1 MNINRRTLLIA
12 GGSLSAAAVL
22 AACGSNTGGLGT
34 TPSGTTSPT
43 TGGSTPPVGE
53 KVDLQQWYHE
63 YGEAG
68 VREAV
73 ERFAAEYPNANV
85 TVKWVPG
92 EYGQILAA
100 QLLTDDVPDV
110 FEVEQGGSLDMIR
123 AGQLADLTD
132 VIAPYLAEFNPAV
145 MKRFT
150 FEDKVHGIPQTI
162 DMQLLYYRPS
172 LLEAA
177 NVAVPT
183 NFDELVAAAKAVKTA
198 DIGGFFAGNDG
209 GIGVLGTIFIWAS
222 GNEQLTEDRSA
233 LAFLNDDFY
242 NALTSYRDFLKSGAV
257 VEAASAEWYSGDA
270 FANGEAAFQWGGLW
284 SLPDIKAAHGD
295 DVGVLAFPAIGA
307 KGRPAVPFGAF
318 GSCVAAKGKNVD
330 AAKDFVKWL
339 WIDQED
345 KQVEFSNAYGTHI
358 PAKVALVAKADK
370 LADGPGADAAKFVAE
385 NGFANDIMWSG
396 ALGEAFNAAVSN
408 VIKDGK
414 DPQAEFEA
422 VAKVAETELAKLK
435 G

>member
-1 MNINRRTLLIA
+1 M
-12 GGSLSAAAVL
+12 VL
-22 AACGSNTGGLGT
+22 VAGLGCF
-34 TPSGTTSPT
+34 
-43 TGGSTPPVGE
+43 
-53 KVDLQQWYHE
+53 L
-63 YGEAG
+63 
-68 VREAV
+68 
-73 ERFAAEYPNANV
+73 
-85 TVKWVPG
+85 
-92 EYGQILAA
+92 
-100 QLLTDDVPDV
+100 
-110 FEVEQGGSLDMIR
+110 
-123 AGQLADLTD
+123 
-132 VIAPYLAEFNPAV
+132 
-145 MKRFT
+145 
-150 FEDKVHGIPQTI
+150 HG
-162 DMQLLYYRPS
+162 
-172 LLEAA
+172 
-177 NVAVPT
+177 
-183 NFDELVAAAKAVKTA
+183 F
-198 DIGGFFAGNDG
+198 
-209 GIGVLGTIFIWAS
+209 LGL
-222 GNEQLTEDRSA
+222 GSA

-270 FANGEAAFQWGGLW
+270 FANGEAAFEWGGLW

-330 AAKDFVKWL
+330 AAKDFVMWL

>member
-1 MNINRRTLLIA
+1 
-12 GGSLSAAAVL
+12 
-22 AACGSNTGGLGT
+22 
-34 TPSGTTSPT
+34 
-43 TGGSTPPVGE
+43 
-53 KVDLQQWYHE
+53 
-63 YGEAG
+63 
-68 VREAV
+68 
-73 ERFAAEYPNANV
+73 
-85 TVKWVPG
+85 
-92 EYGQILAA
+92 
-100 QLLTDDVPDV
+100 
-110 FEVEQGGSLDMIR
+110 
-123 AGQLADLTD
+123 
-132 VIAPYLAEFNPAV
+132 
-145 MKRFT
+145 
-150 FEDKVHGIPQTI
+150 
-162 DMQLLYYRPS
+162 YRPS

-183 NFDELVAAAKAVKTA
+183 NFDELVAAAKAVKTS